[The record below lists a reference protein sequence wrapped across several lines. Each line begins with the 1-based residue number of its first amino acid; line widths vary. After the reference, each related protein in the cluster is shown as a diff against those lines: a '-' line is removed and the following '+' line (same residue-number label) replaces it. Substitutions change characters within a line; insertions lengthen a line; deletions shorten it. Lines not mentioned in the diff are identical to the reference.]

1 MTCLERRV
9 VLVGTR
15 MNVTRPRSVRK
26 SPSELL
32 LVAAL
37 AALLIAIP
45 WLLRLRASP
54 LVGHEAPDLRFLVL
68 ANGSTLTDEGLLSIR
83 ALRGRPV
90 LLDFWA
96 TWCDPCRKEAP
107 IVDAVARKWRDRGLV
122 VLGVST
128 DAPKEADPG
137 EFARRQGLTYPIVRD
152 PSGRAS
158 GAYAVDALP
167 TLVVVSRSGTVVAV
181 RTGMTGSDELDRL
194 IQEVL

>member
-1 MTCLERRV
+1 
-9 VLVGTR
+9 
-15 MNVTRPRSVRK
+15 MNATRPCSVQK

-37 AALLIAIP
+37 AAVLVAIP
-45 WLLRLRASP
+45 WLLRLRSSP

>member
-1 MTCLERRV
+1 
-9 VLVGTR
+9 
-15 MNVTRPRSVRK
+15 MNATPPRLDRK

-37 AALLIAIP
+37 ATLLIATP
-45 WLLRLRASP
+45 WLLRLRGSP
-54 LVGHEAPDLRFLVL
+54 LVGRPAPDLNFLVL
-68 ANGSTLTDEGLLSIR
+68 ANGGALSDEGLLSIQ

-96 TWCDPCRKEAP
+96 TWCDPCRREAP
-107 IVDAVARKWRDRGLV
+107 IVDAAARKWGNRGLV

-128 DAPKEADPG
+128 DAPTQADPG
-137 EFARRQGLTYPIVRD
+137 EFARRQGLSYPIVRD

-167 TLVVVSRSGTVVAV
+167 TLVLVSRSGTIVAV
-181 RTGMTGSDELDRL
+181 RTGVTDGDELDRL
-194 IQEVL
+194 IREVL